1 MVARD
6 GEPDS
11 CAGGTGVKVVI
22 FCGGLGMRL
31 REYSETIPKPMVP
44 IGYRPILWHVMRYYA
59 HFGHKDFILCLGYKG
74 DSIKKYF
81 LEYDE
86 TVSNDF
92 VMSEGGKKIDL
103 LASDIDDWK
112 IAFVETG
119 LNSNIGMRLKAVQPF
134 LGEEEMFLAN
144 YSDGVSDLPLPDMLE
159 HFRRGDAVACFAGVA
174 PTQSFHLV
182 SVDAGGRVRSIRHLK
197 DVGMRINGGFF
208 VMRQQIFDWMKPG
221 EELVEDPFQRLAAAG
236 KLLAYP
242 YDGFW
247 ACMDTFKDKQLLE
260 DLYTRGQVPWEVW
273 KTNGQPVNLHLPR
286 AASLS
291 LLGTHLEI

>member
-1 MVARD
+1 M
-6 GEPDS
+6 
-11 CAGGTGVKVVI
+11 KVVI

-31 REYSETIPKPMVP
+31 REYSENIPKPMVP

-74 DSIKKYF
+74 DSIKRYF

-92 VMSEGGKKIDL
+92 VLSEGGGKIDL
-103 LASDIDDWK
+103 LASDIQDWR
-112 IAFVETG
+112 ITFVDTG
-119 LNSNIGMRLKAVQPF
+119 LNSNVGMRLKAAQPF
-134 LGEEEMFLAN
+134 VEGEEMFLAN
-144 YSDGVSDLPLPDMLE
+144 YSDGVSDLPLHDMVE
-159 HFRRGDAVACFAGVA
+159 HFRDQDAVASFAGVA

-182 SVDAGGRVRSIRHLK
+182 SVDAGGRVRRISHVR

-208 VMRQQIFDWMKPG
+208 VMRQDVFEWMQCG
-221 EELVEDPFQRLAAAG
+221 EELVEEPFQRLAAAG

-273 KTNGQPVNLHLPR
+273 KNGGQAIKLLSARRRSSR
-286 AASLS
+286 ADAVGVL
-291 LLGTHLEI
+291 